1 MEEDVR
7 GGSCENHGRLEGAG
21 GLEMP
26 DEGGAKG
33 KVLSDSEPSRSATG
47 PRRRPARTGGTGLLR
62 VLVAVLLFA
71 LAAGSLE
78 ALPARSGGV
87 RGVGDPVW
95 SALGSGTNN
104 VVRALAV
111 SGDVLY
117 AGGDFTTAGG
127 GAANNVARWNGTT
140 WAPLG
145 AGVNGT
151 VHALAV
157 SGGTL
162 YAGGDFTSIVGIGD
176 AKYVARWNGANWSA
190 LGGG

>member
-1 MEEDVR
+1 M
-7 GGSCENHGRLEGAG
+7 
-21 GLEMP
+21 EMP

-117 AGGDFTTAGG
+117 AGGNFTSAGG
-127 GAANNVARWNGTT
+127 WAVSCVARWDMTAET
-140 WAPLG
+140 WGPL
-145 AGVNGT
+145 AGNSLNSQVY
-151 VHALAV
+151 ALAV

-162 YAGGDFTSIVGIGD
+162 YAGGDFTSIVGLPGD
-176 AKYVARWNGANWSA
+176 AKHVARWNGANRGA